1 MKAKKKK
8 QEQGIIAK
16 VSKPQRNGK
25 GQLLHGWGQGSK
37 QVKKKALPSMHIHAA
52 QIKKKK
58 KKKKALRG
66 YHGRLLPG
74 TPSLNP
80 GGGPRGS
87 KINTLMAA
95 IADVQNARGKD
106 WLMHQI
112 EKSYDD
118 TSLAIC
124 LLNRLYPALRAV
136 EMLTLPGDLIP
147 DEEAEKWREEFNQR
161 FHSGDNGNDEQ

>member
-1 MKAKKKK
+1 MIAKKKK
-8 QEQGIIAK
+8 QTQGIVDE
-16 VSKPQRNGK
+16 VSKPQRNDK

-37 QVKKKALPSMHIHAA
+37 QVKKKVKSKKV
-52 QIKKKK
+52 KKKV
-58 KKKKALRG
+58 LRG

-80 GGGPRGS
+80 AGGPRGS

-106 WLMHQI
+106 WLIHQI

-118 TSLAIC
+118 TALAIC

-147 DEEAEKWREEFNQR
+147 DEEASKWREEFNQR
-161 FHSGDNGNDEQ
+161 FHNGDNGNDGR